1 MAQDNFPY
9 EKITFILNV
18 ISFIG
23 SIGFYY
29 GVLKNIKTTSREKQ
43 QIAELEKQ
51 LEDLKKQ
58 LAQAQ
63 NRS

>member
-18 ISFIG
+18 IGFLG

-29 GVLKNIKTTSREKQ
+29 GVLKNMKTQSREKE
-43 QIAELEKQ
+43 QITSLQKQ
-51 LEDLKKQ
+51 IEELKKQ
-58 LAQAQ
+58 LYETQ
-63 NRS
+63 N